1 MKYSECNS
9 TLLSMKVDYY
19 LAHFIPANFD
29 LKSNTALS
37 LNASANIL
45 DTLNENYPEYL
56 EFFNKSNLIAD
67 CLQTGNIFNLVVE
80 ENNTDMT
87 TTTYSKVAVAL
98 EKLKSICMLKNIRKI
113 AISFDGITF
122 SNHDLKYNLSINNK
136 ERIIFYHSKLA
147 DLISYAFSDTP
158 IYVILCTKI

>member
-1 MKYSECNS
+1 MNYSERNS
-9 TLLSMKVDYY
+9 TLLSMKADYY
-19 LAHFIPANFD
+19 LAHFIPANFE

-45 DTLNENYPEYL
+45 NTLNENYPEYL

-87 TTTYSKVAVAL
+87 TTTYS
-98 EKLKSICMLKNIRKI
+98 
-113 AISFDGITF
+113 DW
-122 SNHDLKYNLSINNK
+122 
-136 ERIIFYHSKLA
+136 
-147 DLISYAFSDTP
+147 
-158 IYVILCTKI
+158 